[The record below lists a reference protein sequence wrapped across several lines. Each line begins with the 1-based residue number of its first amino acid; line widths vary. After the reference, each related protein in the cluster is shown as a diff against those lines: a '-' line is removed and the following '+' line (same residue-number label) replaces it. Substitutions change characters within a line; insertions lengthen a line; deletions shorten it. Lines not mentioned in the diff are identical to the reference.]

1 MAEDNKIVLKVQVEQ
16 GGSTVT
22 LKNFENQV
30 IKSGIAIKDLSN
42 SIGNFTTSKLK
53 MDGQVKVT
61 TDQFKRLEKSV
72 GGFKTA
78 AGASTSAT
86 LELGRVLS
94 DMPYGIRGVAN
105 NLQQLASNL
114 FFMSKAT
121 DVATGKSVGFGGALK
136 NLVGGLIGPAGIL
149 IAFQG
154 IIALFDYFST
164 GTKKAEEETNNLNL
178 SIGGSATKLKALKKA
193 LDDGL
198 MSREEA
204 NEAVNAANKEFKD
217 LNLTLSDNVKLTKDS
232 VLAINNKIEALV
244 NLSKAQALQALLE
257 KKYSELLPLQA
268 KQSELDAKATEAEI
282 NAVEALSK
290 NYKEFGTAK
299 EEALASSARSAA
311 KENERA
317 VEKIEKDISDLLKLS
332 TDNGILDLMFNG
344 KNKGKEKRASKII
357 DPKSFEA
364 DLFEVEKMLRGFRYN
379 DLKESAKTEQ
389 QKAAA
394 KSLIELDKFK
404 QNYYEYVNSEAK
416 KFDKF
421 KENLDKQLKA
431 KKISEDSYNSAL
443 STAEEERRKGQKSSY
458 ENFLIGLK
466 AISDKYSPDI
476 IGEGITVTTTLAEQA
491 KKDAKIKLDGQLKAF
506 LEYAKSAKIA
516 LTEISSFLQ
525 AESDRELTIEQNKT
539 NALNQELNN
548 RLLNENLSKDQRASI
563 QNQIAINDEKLRK
576 KQNKIKEKAF
586 KTQKAFNIALAVT
599 DTITAGIGAARAT
612 YGGPI
617 AKIAAMTATIG
628 AGMLQVAMIARQK
641 FQPDA
646 ANTPVNVGSS
656 SAGGGSARAEPSF
669 NIVGRS
675 NDNILISAIQ
685 SQFDQPLRAYVVARD
700 VTNQQQLDGV
710 ISGAAST

>member
-78 AGASTSAT
+78 AGAGTSAT

-164 GTKKAEEETNNLNL
+164 GAKKAEKETNNLNL

-217 LNLTLSDNVKLTKDS
+217 LNLTLSDNVKLTEDS

-244 NLSKAQALQALLE
+244 NLSKAQALQ
-257 KKYSELLPLQA
+257 
-268 KQSELDAKATEAEI
+268 
-282 NAVEALSK
+282 V
-290 NYKEFGTAK
+290 
-299 EEALASSARSAA
+299 
-311 KENERA
+311 
-317 VEKIEKDISDLLKLS
+317 
-332 TDNGILDLMFNG
+332 
-344 KNKGKEKRASKII
+344 
-357 DPKSFEA
+357 
-364 DLFEVEKMLRGFRYN
+364 
-379 DLKESAKTEQ
+379 
-389 QKAAA
+389 
-394 KSLIELDKFK
+394 
-404 QNYYEYVNSEAK
+404 
-416 KFDKF
+416 
-421 KENLDKQLKA
+421 
-431 KKISEDSYNSAL
+431 SY
-443 STAEEERRKGQKSSY
+443 
-458 ENFLIGLK
+458 
-466 AISDKYSPDI
+466 
-476 IGEGITVTTTLAEQA
+476 
-491 KKDAKIKLDGQLKAF
+491 
-506 LEYAKSAKIA
+506 
-516 LTEISSFLQ
+516 
-525 AESDRELTIEQNKT
+525 
-539 NALNQELNN
+539 
-548 RLLNENLSKDQRASI
+548 
-563 QNQIAINDEKLRK
+563 
-576 KQNKIKEKAF
+576 
-586 KTQKAFNIALAVT
+586 
-599 DTITAGIGAARAT
+599 
-612 YGGPI
+612 
-617 AKIAAMTATIG
+617 
-628 AGMLQVAMIARQK
+628 
-641 FQPDA
+641 
-646 ANTPVNVGSS
+646 
-656 SAGGGSARAEPSF
+656 
-669 NIVGRS
+669 
-675 NDNILISAIQ
+675 
-685 SQFDQPLRAYVVARD
+685 
-700 VTNQQQLDGV
+700 
-710 ISGAAST
+710 